1 MINFIIGLIGI
12 LVCLFGTLF
21 TIRSNHMIERENR
34 EAVRYAKDAE
44 NVQQKKK
51 NNIFIPII
59 AGVLLIIISSTFVII
74 PTGYTGVRTMFGQI
88 NEKPANNGFNI
99 KVPFV
104 ENIELVNNKQQ
115 DIKFE
120 DKIWGEAKEKTVV
133 FAEDVVVTYKINPDK
148 SAWICAN
155 VTNYKDNLVSTGVVS
170 SAIKSAMVELET
182 DNVTNRSY
190 LEPLVKEKIQKAID
204 EKYGENVV
212 EIVKVVVNNADF
224 EDSYNA
230 AIAEKQIARQEKERA
245 EIENQTKIQNATA
258 EAEAKKIK
266 AQGEADAKLIEAQA
280 EAEANRLK
288 EESLTDKIMQNKYIE
303 KWDGA
308 LPKVTS
314 GNTGLMYDVSGNVD

>member
-1 MINFIIGLIGI
+1 MINFIIGLIGFLI
-12 LVCLFGTLF
+12 VGLGVFFVTRL
-21 TIRSNHMIERENR
+21 NQKIERENR
-34 EAVRYAKDAE
+34 EALRYARGTEKVE
-44 NVQQKKK
+44 QKKRK
-51 NNIFIPII
+51 SVLIPII
-59 AGVLLIIISSTFVII
+59 AGILVIIISGTFVII
-74 PTGYTGVRTMFGQI
+74 PTGYTGVKRIFGQV
-88 NEKPANNGFNI
+88 NEIPASNGFNFKI
-99 KVPFV
+99 PFV

-115 DIKFE
+115 DITFE
-120 DKIWGEAKEKTVV
+120 DKIWGEAKEKTVT
-133 FAEDVVVTYKINPDK
+133 FAENVVVTYKINPEK

-190 LEPLVKEKIQKAID
+190 LEPLAKEKIQKAID

-288 EESLTDKIMQNKYIE
+288 EESLTDKIMKNKYIE

-308 LPKVTS
+308 LPKVAS
-314 GNTGLMYDVSGNVD
+314 GNTGLMYDVSENVD